1 MNEFQNLQLKSNNQQ
16 RKRNNMSETIRPLHD
31 TIILTN
37 LETGERKSAGGI
49 IISDDNGKE
58 HGIRARWAQ
67 IYAIGP
73 EQNDVKVGEW
83 VLMQHG
89 RWTRG
94 QDFALK
100 GQKPFRFWKADP
112 KGILGISTVGKPKN
126 IEVQTIVD
134 TED

>member
-1 MNEFQNLQLKSNNQQ
+1 
-16 RKRNNMSETIRPLHD
+16 MSETIRPLHD

-49 IISDDNGKE
+49 IISDDDGKE

-94 QDFALK
+94 VNITDAEGDK
-100 GQKPFRFWKADP
+100 TIRCVDP
-112 KGILGISTVGKPKN
+112 KDCMLVSDEPQRNMAYGDKEGA
-126 IEVQTIVD
+126 
-134 TED
+134 